1 MQMMIGWRCARS
13 RSLHERPVFRLAD
26 HFQRREST
34 PVQAIQKG
42 LIKAVKLPRSNV
54 SARKQK
60 KTGKWN
66 EAI

>member
-1 MQMMIGWRCARS
+1 MAGAAQETGHCTSGRFFI
-13 RSLHERPVFRLAD
+13 LAD
-26 HFQRREST
+26 HFQRRESA

-42 LIKAVKLPRSNV
+42 GIKAAKLPRSNV